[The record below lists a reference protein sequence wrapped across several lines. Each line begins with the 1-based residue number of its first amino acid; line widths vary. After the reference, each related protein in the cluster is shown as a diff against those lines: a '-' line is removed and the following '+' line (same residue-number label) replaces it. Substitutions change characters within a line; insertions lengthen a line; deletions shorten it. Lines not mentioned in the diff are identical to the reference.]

1 MKDQELSKIDI
12 ANLITYP
19 QPIIFEVGC
28 YDGKDSRELR
38 DVLTNRGYSPTF
50 FCFEADKRSQELFE
64 SFKSVNSYMYL
75 IPKAVSNV
83 DGYITLFK
91 SDSETRRH
99 DHNSKSWSASSSI
112 KKPKTHLEL
121 FPDVEFK
128 DQEIVMS
135 TRLDTFYINGFK
147 GQLIDF
153 MWVDINGAEAEFL
166 DGAQGVLSAKTKY
179 LYIEFSDKE
188 LYENQITKQ
197 TILDKLSWDF
207 ELVDTYN
214 FKGNFGNILLKN
226 KNLVG

>member
-1 MKDQELSKIDI
+1 MKDQELSKIEI

-28 YDGKDSRELR
+28 YDGKDSRELN
-38 DVLTNRGYSPTF
+38 DVLVERGYSPLSY
-50 FCFEADKRSQELFE
+50 CFEADHRSQSLFV
-64 SFKSVNSYMYL
+64 SQNHPSYMWL
-75 IPKAVSNV
+75 IPKAVSNI
-83 DGYITLFK
+83 DGPITLFK

-99 DHNSKSWSASSSI
+99 NHNSKSWSASSSI

-128 DQEIVMS
+128 ERDIVTS
-135 TRLDTFYINGFK
+135 IRLDTFYINNLK

-197 TILDKLSWDF
+197 TILDKLCWDF
-207 ELVDTYN
+207 ELIETYN

-226 KNLVG
+226 KNLVK